1 MYLIDGAALLVVEA
15 AVREHQLEVG
25 QNLILRP
32 AARFLNLLED
42 KFKTSWQ
49 KTCVTDPDLVGSGQL
64 FYFQLWI
71 KISAKRQN

>member
-1 MYLIDGAALLVVEA
+1 MALPPQLKDGSYWNYKCDMYLIDGAALLVVEA

-42 KFKTSWQ
+42 KFKTSWR
-49 KTCVTDPDLVGSGQL
+49 K
-64 FYFQLWI
+64 Y
-71 KISAKRQN
+71 A

>member
-49 KTCVTDPDLVGSGQL
+49 KTCVTDPDPALDLNRCGSRTSL
-64 FYFQLWI
+64 ILY
-71 KISAKRQN
+71 SA